1 MRVGAPGSNAGE
13 TARYSLPGQRYL
25 RDIDMMEGDKMQSQT
40 NMQQDSSMLNWFP
53 KIKDILPVPKT
64 VILEISKE
72 ETFKIIQLN
81 DGDMISEELHQ
92 KIKAT
97 ANKIGYPLFMRSDQG
112 SAKHD
117 YEHSCHVVSEDRLL
131 GNLACL
137 FEWHLMVD
145 LWPVAIVFRELLP
158 LYSGFVAFR
167 GLPIAKERR
176 YFVDDGAVVCHHP
189 YWPEGAIEQGGKY
202 SSLPV
207 GWQER
212 LAGLNF
218 ESVWEVAHL
227 TQMAEV
233 FAKAVPGF
241 YSVDFA
247 QTTEG
252 KWFMIDAARGEL
264 SYHPEHKEG

>member
-1 MRVGAPGSNAGE
+1 
-13 TARYSLPGQRYL
+13 
-25 RDIDMMEGDKMQSQT
+25 MMEGDKMQSQT
-40 NMQQDSSMLNWFP
+40 NMQKDSSMLNWFP

-64 VILEISKE
+64 EILEISKE
-72 ETFKIIQLN
+72 ETFKIIQLL

-92 KIKAT
+92 KIKAA

-117 YEHSCHVVSEDRLL
+117 YDHSCHVASEDKLL

-145 LWPVAIVFRELLP
+145 LWPVAIVFRELLNLNSP
-158 LYSGFVAFR
+158 FKAFD

-176 YFVDDGAVVCHHP
+176 YFVDDGKVICHHP
-189 YWPEGAIEQGGKY
+189 YWPIGAIEQVRGHKE
-202 SSLPV
+202 LPGSWMEMLESINKEDIEV
-207 GWQER
+207 PYLTK
-212 LAGLNF
+212 LAEDFN
-218 ESVWEVAHL
+218 E
-227 TQMAEV
+227 
-233 FAKAVPGF
+233 KVPGF

-247 QTTEG
+247 QALDGGHEI
-252 KWFMIDAARGEL
+252 WFMIDAARGEL

>member
-1 MRVGAPGSNAGE
+1 MK
-13 TARYSLPGQRYL
+13 
-25 RDIDMMEGDKMQSQT
+25 EGDKMQSQT

-64 VILEISKE
+64 EILEISKDE
-72 ETFKIIQLN
+72 MFEIIGLL

-92 KIKAT
+92 KIKGAT
-97 ANKIGYPLFMRSDQG
+97 SKIGYPLFMRSDQG

-117 YEHSCHVVSEDRLL
+117 YEHSCHVVSEDKLL

-137 FEWHLMVD
+137 FERHLMVD

-158 LYSGFVAFR
+158 LYSDFTAFK

-176 YFVDDGAVVCHHP
+176 YFVNEGAVMCHHP
-189 YWPEGAIEQGGKY
+189 YWPEGAIQHPRHENWV
-202 SSLPV
+202 SLLE
-207 GWQER
+207 GM
-212 LAGLNF
+212 NK
-218 ESVWEVAHL
+218 ESKAEIKHL
-227 TQMAEV
+227 SEMAIK
-233 FAKAVPGF
+233 FAEAVPGF

-247 QTTEG
+247 MTEDHT
-252 KWFMIDAARGEL
+252 WYMIDAARGEL